1 MKHINLSE
9 PNEAGIS
16 LYMVTQEGN
25 SFGDQLLSLKKLTN
39 GGPITAY
46 ETIAITSRGEGDWM
60 DVKQMKQWMKEVT
73 KWNK

>member
-9 PNEAGIS
+9 PNEAGLS

-39 GGPITAY
+39 GGPIMAY
-46 ETIAITSRGEGDWM
+46 ETIAITSRGLLS
-60 DVKQMKQWMKEVT
+60 
-73 KWNK
+73 